1 MGENQDIHL
10 SSSTMISLD
19 SQIESGACPRL
30 RRSRHKVGVG
40 QVVHVKYEQPTDPPN
55 GEEKNIL

>member
-10 SSSTMISLD
+10 SDLSTMISLD
-19 SQIESGACPRL
+19 SQVESGAGRL

>member
-1 MGENQDIHL
+1 
-10 SSSTMISLD
+10 MISLD
-19 SQIESGACPRL
+19 SQVESGAGRL